1 MSMFK
6 WGATYINPADVVL
19 INVGTDSSKAQ
30 AFYMVVRL
38 RNDSVEYKLYYA
50 TASARDTDVARLAAL
65 VAKYQEEPVTKDQVE
80 AIVNKAKDAIRRD
93 IKALHEKER

>member
-19 INVGTDSSKAQ
+19 INTGTNSSKPQ
-30 AFYMVVRL
+30 PFYMAVLL
-38 RNDSVEYKLYYA
+38 RGNETEYRSWYPSE
-50 TASARDTDVARLAAL
+50 SARDTDAGRLAVL
-65 VAKYQEEPVTKDQVE
+65 VGKYQPQPVTRDEVE
-80 AIVNKAKDAIRRD
+80 AIVSKAKDAIRRD

>member
-19 INVGTDSSKAQ
+19 INVGTDSSKPMAQ
-30 AFYMVVRL
+30 YMVVRL
-38 RNDSVEYKLYYA
+38 RNDSTEYRMHYS
-50 TASARDTDVARLAAL
+50 TVSARDTDAARLAAL
-65 VAKYQEEPVTKDQVE
+65 VNKYQPEPLTKDQVE